1 VKRFVLACLAV
12 LSTSF
17 FVFIA
22 VLFAPP
28 QPNNPF
34 VIRQFVGVVLGIGLA
49 WACISTWVRVYVC
62 EAAGLRTPMRLF
74 PGPRPTNPIELRV
87 WILRWHFYAACILIL
102 ICMSLISI
110 SIWVHGS

>member
-22 VLFAPP
+22 VLFALP

-34 VIRQFVGVVLGIGLA
+34 VIRQIVGVVLGIGLV
-49 WACISTWVRVYVC
+49 WACISTWARVYVC

-74 PGPRPTNPIELRV
+74 PGPRPGDPTELRA
-87 WILRWHFYAACILIL
+87 WIWHWHFYAACILIL
-102 ICMSLISI
+102 ICMIVISI